1 MTKFGQKFCSKH
13 PLKQEGDI
21 VDIPQEQKDAA
32 KLGASGNLG
41 LIGGTAS
48 AAIKTLFKNPIST
61 IKQIFN
67 KPSASATTGTGGGFK
82 PIVTGNKVYDTKSIN
97 KAFESRFGPSP
108 QPKNNIKRMAGG
120 FFNAPKQYKRMA
132 LKPPNYKKH
141 TP

>member
-67 KPSASATTGTGGGFK
+67 KPSASATTRTGGGFREL
-82 PIVTGNKVYDTKSIN
+82 VTGNKVYDTKSIN
-97 KAFESRFGPSP
+97 KEFGSRFIGPSKP
-108 QPKNNIKRMAGG
+108 ASTVTGG
-120 FFNAPKQYKRMA
+120 FFNAPNQYIKKA
-132 LKPPNYKKH
+132 LKKPNYKKH
-141 TP
+141 VA